1 MAEVSIARPSS
12 ARREWR
18 SPQGRREALWALF
31 FLAPSLLG
39 FLVFY
44 WLPILAGLLLGFF
57 EWDLLSDPEWAG
69 TANFQRLFTDTG
81 LRQALLNTLYFTI
94 VTVPVGMV
102 MALIIALALN
112 QRMRGTKWYR
122 TAYFMPVVATVVAS
136 ALVWKWMFL
145 PVYGLINNILA
156 FLHLPQP
163 LWLSSP
169 EWAMPAIIIFSI
181 WLRLGYN
188 IVLFLAG
195 LQAIPRDLY
204 EAASVD
210 GANTWA
216 QFRHVTLPLLSPTT
230 FLILILSLISS
241 FQVFDQVLVM
251 TGQSQPGGPRGAAIT
266 MVFYIYTN
274 AFRLSRMGYASAV
287 AMVLFLIIFV
297 ITIVQ
302 LRLQRRWVYYD

>member
-163 LWLSSP
+163 QWLSSP

-210 GANTWA
+210 GASSWA
-216 QFRHVTLPLLSPTT
+216 QFWHVTLPLLSPTT

>member
-1 MAEVSIARPSS
+1 MNRP
-12 ARREWR
+12 
-18 SPQGRREALWALF
+18 F
-31 FLAPSLLG
+31 FPFYASKGLQLDLTPYMEGDQLG
-39 FLVFY
+39 FLD
-44 WLPILAGLLLGFF
+44 WDLPI
-57 EWDLLSDPEWAG
+57 EPE
-69 TANFQRLFTDTG
+69 
-81 LRQALLNTLYFTI
+81 
-94 VTVPVGMV
+94 
-102 MALIIALALN
+102 
-112 QRMRGTKWYR
+112 
-122 TAYFMPVVATVVAS
+122 
-136 ALVWKWMFL
+136 
-145 PVYGLINNILA
+145 
-156 FLHLPQP
+156 
-163 LWLSSP
+163 
-169 EWAMPAIIIFSI
+169 IFSI

-210 GANTWA
+210 GANSWA

-274 AFRLSRMGYASAV
+274 AFRLSRMGYASAI
-287 AMVLFLIIFV
+287 ALVLFLIIFV

>member
-1 MAEVSIARPSS
+1 
-12 ARREWR
+12 
-18 SPQGRREALWALF
+18 
-31 FLAPSLLG
+31 
-39 FLVFY
+39 
-44 WLPILAGLLLGFF
+44 
-57 EWDLLSDPEWAG
+57 
-69 TANFQRLFTDTG
+69 
-81 LRQALLNTLYFTI
+81 
-94 VTVPVGMV
+94 
-102 MALIIALALN
+102 
-112 QRMRGTKWYR
+112 
-122 TAYFMPVVATVVAS
+122 MPVVASVVAS

-169 EWAMPAIIIFSI
+169 EWSMPAIIIFSV

-210 GANTWA
+210 GANARA
-216 QFRHVTLPLLSPTT
+216 QFWNITLPLLSPTT
-230 FLILILSLISS
+230 FLILMLSLISA

-251 TGQSQPGGPRGAAIT
+251 TGPTRPGGPRGAAIT

-287 AMVLFLIIFV
+287 ALVLFLIIFA

-302 LRLQRRWVYYD
+302 LRLQRRWVYYE